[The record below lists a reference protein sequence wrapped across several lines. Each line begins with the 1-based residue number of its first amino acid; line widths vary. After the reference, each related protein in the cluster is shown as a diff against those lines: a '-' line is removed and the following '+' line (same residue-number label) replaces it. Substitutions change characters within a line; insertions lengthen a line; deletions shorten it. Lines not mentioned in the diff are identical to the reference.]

1 MPLVTKSEYARSR
14 GCSPAAVT
22 GAIKTGR
29 IKAAVVTKDGRE
41 FLDFDKAN
49 ELWERNTQQQPPPT
63 RAAKSTPKP
72 PTDRELQ
79 AFIQGLPEDQIP
91 DLNDSR
97 ARREHYLAE
106 KARLEALRGRDE
118 LVPSDQVKAEAFACA
133 RAVRD
138 ALLGLADRLAPML
151 AATTDARE
159 CHRLLTEEH
168 RIALRGLADG

>member
-1 MPLVTKSEYARSR
+1 MPLVTKSDYSRLR

-22 GAIKTGR
+22 TAIKSGR
-29 IKAAVVTKDGRE
+29 IKGAVVTKNGKE
-41 FLDFDKAN
+41 LLDSDKAN
-49 ELWERNTQQQPPPT
+49 ELWSRNTQQQPPS
-63 RAAKSTPKP
+63 AQASATPKP
-72 PTDRELQ
+72 PADQDLR
-79 AFIQGLPEDQIP
+79 AFIEGLPEDQIP

-106 KARLEALRGRDE
+106 KARIEALQGRDE
-118 LVPSDQVKAEAFACA
+118 VAVRSEMQAEAFACA

-138 ALLGLADRLAPML
+138 ALLSLADRLAPMV

-159 CHRLLTEEH
+159 CHRLLSEEH